1 MEIHFHCDENRAIG
15 STIKDPEK
23 VVYRAAMDGGI
34 PYIEDGDANPDEQWT
49 DDEIVAAATIMAINN
64 TIFGDGFCC
73 VCEVGCHFRHGE
85 LFTK

>member
-1 MEIHFHCDENRAIG
+1 MKIHFHCEGSRAIG

-34 PYIEDGDANPDEQWT
+34 PYIEDGDATDEQWT
-49 DDEIVAAATIMAINN
+49 DDEDITTATIMDINN
-64 TIFGDGFCC
+64 TIFGNSFCRG
-73 VCEVGCHFRHGE
+73 CEVGCHFRHGE